1 MVEATHKGFN
11 TTMVEANLEGVAM
24 LEVTLKAVAE
34 VMVVAKAEIKDM
46 LDRFGREKNPFH

>member
-11 TTMVEANLEGVAM
+11 TTMVEANLEGMAM

-34 VMVVAKAEIKDM
+34 VVVEAVTPISHVG
-46 LDRFGREKNPFH
+46 RFSFQVFLNP